1 MGTRDRTHRS
11 HTSPLLHSEVE
22 DLHNWVNYN
31 HTMHRTIPTDFEKN
45 IGGDAG
51 KIECVV
57 ACQLR

>member
-1 MGTRDRTHRS
+1 MGTRVRSHRV
-11 HTSPLLHSEVE
+11 HTSPLLHSQVE
-22 DLHNWVNYN
+22 DLHHWVDYN
-31 HTMHRTIPTDFEKN
+31 RIMYRAVPTDFEKN